1 MVKRKKI
8 INEAADYFKQQS
20 KNEFA
25 FKQMLK
31 SVKPDLYVLFDILQ
45 KTKINPLVV
54 WKTIRALNNIAIG
67 NGYGTVTI
75 NIEKGQA
82 LFVKGEESDKINE
95 PLVLDKTVSL

>member
-1 MVKRKKI
+1 MIKKKKEI
-8 INEAADYFKQQS
+8 DEAANYFKQQS

-45 KTKINPLVV
+45 KTRINPLVV

-75 NIEKGQA
+75 NVEKGQA
-82 LFVKGEESDKINE
+82 LFIRGEESDKVNE
-95 PLVLDKTVSL
+95 PLVLDKSVSL